1 MMTEE
6 KNKGFTKIED
16 MIAWQK
22 AKMLT
27 IEIYK
32 LTNEPL
38 FSKDFGLKDQIRRAA
53 VSVPSD
59 IAEGFGRGGT
69 NEFRNFL
76 SISKGSLYEVK
87 TQLII
92 AFELGFVDESVKN
105 KLILDI
111 EETTGM
117 IAGLIK
123 YLKNTEIKGSKYSKQ
138 IIINKSPT
146 TNIKHQTTISDK
158 LF

>member
-1 MMTEE
+1 MNEE

-16 MIAWQK
+16 MLAWQK
-22 AKMLT
+22 AKALT

-32 LTNEPL
+32 ITNEPL

-53 VSVPSD
+53 VSVPSN
-59 IAEGFGRGGT
+59 IAEGFGKGGT
-69 NEFRNFL
+69 NEFKNFL

-92 AFELGFVDESVKN
+92 AYELGLVEE
-105 KLILDI
+105 KLKEQLIINI
-111 EETTGM
+111 EEVTGM

-123 YLKNTEIKGSKYSKQ
+123 YLKNTEIKGSKYSSEP
-138 IIINKSPT
+138 N
-146 TNIKHQTTISDK
+146 QTTK
-158 LF
+158 N

>member
-1 MMTEE
+1 MNEE

-16 MIAWQK
+16 MLAWQK
-22 AKMLT
+22 AKALT

-32 LTNEPL
+32 ITNEPL

-53 VSVPSD
+53 VSVPSN

-69 NEFRNFL
+69 NEFKNFL

-92 AFELGFVDESVKN
+92 AYELGLVEEKL
-105 KLILDI
+105 KEQLILNI
-111 EETTGM
+111 EEVTGM

-123 YLKNTEIKGSKYSKQ
+123 YLKNTEIKGSKYSSEA
-138 IIINKSPT
+138 N
-146 TNIKHQTTISDK
+146 QTTK
-158 LF
+158 N

>member
-1 MMTEE
+1 MNEE

-16 MIAWQK
+16 MLAWQK
-22 AKMLT
+22 AKALA

-32 LTNEPL
+32 ITNEPL

-53 VSVPSD
+53 VSVPSN

-69 NEFRNFL
+69 NEFKNFL

-87 TQLII
+87 TLLII
-92 AFELGFVDESVKN
+92 AFELGLVEEKLKE
-105 KLILDI
+105 KLILNI
-111 EETTGM
+111 EEITGM

-123 YLKNTEIKGSKYSKQ
+123 YLKNTEIKGSKYSLD
-138 IIINKSPT
+138 S
-146 TNIKHQTTISDK
+146 NIKNLTTK
-158 LF
+158 N

>member
-6 KNKGFTKIED
+6 KNKGFIKIED

-53 VSVPSD
+53 VSVPSN

-87 TQLII
+87 TQIII

-105 KLILDI
+105 KLVLDI

-138 IIINKSPT
+138 Q
-146 TNIKHQTTISDK
+146 TNNN
-158 LF
+158 

>member
-1 MMTEE
+1 MIRYKLFENIMMTEE
-6 KNKGFTKIED
+6 KNKGFIKIED

-53 VSVPSD
+53 VSVPSN

-105 KLILDI
+105 KLVLDI

-138 IIINKSPT
+138 Q
-146 TNIKHQTTISDK
+146 TNNN
-158 LF
+158 

>member
-53 VSVPSD
+53 VSVPSN
-59 IAEGFGRGGT
+59 IAEGFGGGGT

-111 EETTGM
+111 DETTGM

-138 IIINKSPT
+138 Q
-146 TNIKHQTTISDK
+146 TNNN
-158 LF
+158 

>member
-1 MMTEE
+1 MNEE

-16 MIAWQK
+16 MLAWQK
-22 AKMLT
+22 AKALT

-32 LTNEPL
+32 ITNEPL

-53 VSVPSD
+53 VSVPSN

-69 NEFRNFL
+69 NEFKNFL
-76 SISKGSLYEVK
+76 SIAKGSLYEVK

-92 AFELGFVDESVKN
+92 AYELGLVEEKL
-105 KLILDI
+105 KEQLILNI
-111 EETTGM
+111 EEVTGM

-123 YLKNTEIKGSKYSKQ
+123 YLKTTEIKGSKYSSEK
-138 IIINKSPT
+138 N
-146 TNIKHQTTISDK
+146 QTTK
-158 LF
+158 N

>member
-1 MMTEE
+1 MTEE

-53 VSVPSD
+53 VSVPSN

-138 IIINKSPT
+138 Q
-146 TNIKHQTTISDK
+146 TNNN
-158 LF
+158 

>member
-1 MMTEE
+1 MNEE

-16 MIAWQK
+16 MLAWQK
-22 AKMLT
+22 AKALT

-32 LTNEPL
+32 ITNEPL

-53 VSVPSD
+53 VSVPSN

-69 NEFRNFL
+69 NEFKNFL

-92 AFELGFVDESVKN
+92 AYELGLVEE
-105 KLILDI
+105 KLKEQLIINI
-111 EETTGM
+111 EEVTGM

-123 YLKNTEIKGSKYSKQ
+123 YLKNTEIKGSKYSSEP
-138 IIINKSPT
+138 N
-146 TNIKHQTTISDK
+146 QTTK
-158 LF
+158 N

>member
-6 KNKGFTKIED
+6 KNKGVIKIED

-53 VSVPSD
+53 VSVPSN

-105 KLILDI
+105 KLVLDI

-138 IIINKSPT
+138 Q
-146 TNIKHQTTISDK
+146 TNNN
-158 LF
+158 

>member
-1 MMTEE
+1 MIRYKLFENIIMTEE

-53 VSVPSD
+53 VSVPSN

-111 EETTGM
+111 DETTGM

-138 IIINKSPT
+138 Q
-146 TNIKHQTTISDK
+146 TNNN
-158 LF
+158 

>member
-1 MMTEE
+1 MNEE

-16 MIAWQK
+16 MLAWQK
-22 AKMLT
+22 AKQLT

-32 LTNEPL
+32 ITNESL

-53 VSVPSD
+53 VSVPSN

-69 NEFRNFL
+69 NEFKNFL

-92 AFELGFVDESVKN
+92 AYELGLVDEKI
-105 KLILDI
+105 KEQLILNI
-111 EETTGM
+111 EEITGM
-117 IAGLIK
+117 ISGLIK
-123 YLKNTEIKGSKYSKQ
+123 YLKNTEIKGSKYLS
-138 IIINKSPT
+138 N
-146 TNIKHQTTISDK
+146 NNQTT
-158 LF
+158 

>member
-1 MMTEE
+1 M
-6 KNKGFTKIED
+6 
-16 MIAWQK
+16 
-22 AKMLT
+22 
-27 IEIYK
+27 
-32 LTNEPL
+32 
-38 FSKDFGLKDQIRRAA
+38 
-53 VSVPSD
+53 
-59 IAEGFGRGGT
+59 
-69 NEFRNFL
+69 
-76 SISKGSLYEVK
+76 SISKGSLYDVK

>member
-1 MMTEE
+1 MNEE

-22 AKMLT
+22 AKALT

-53 VSVPSD
+53 VSVPSN

-76 SISKGSLYEVK
+76 SIAKGSLYEVK

-92 AFELGFVDESVKN
+92 AQELNLVDIQSKD
-105 KLILDI
+105 KLILQI
-111 EETTGM
+111 EELTGL

-123 YLKNTEIKGSKYSKQ
+123 YLKNTEIKGSKYNQSSK
-138 IIINKSPT
+138 IN
-146 TNIKHQTTISDK
+146 I
-158 LF
+158 

>member
-1 MMTEE
+1 MNEE

-16 MIAWQK
+16 MLAWQK
-22 AKMLT
+22 AKALT

-32 LTNEPL
+32 ITNEPL

-53 VSVPSD
+53 VSVPSN

-69 NEFRNFL
+69 NEFKNFL

-87 TQLII
+87 TQLIL
-92 AFELGFVDESVKN
+92 AYELGLVEE
-105 KLILDI
+105 KLKEQLIINI
-111 EETTGM
+111 EEVTGM

-123 YLKNTEIKGSKYSKQ
+123 YLKNTEIKGSKYS
-138 IIINKSPT
+138 SE
-146 TNIKHQTTISDK
+146 TNQTTK
-158 LF
+158 N

>member
-53 VSVPSD
+53 VSVPSN
-59 IAEGFGRGGT
+59 IAEGFG
-69 NEFRNFL
+69 
-76 SISKGSLYEVK
+76 
-87 TQLII
+87 
-92 AFELGFVDESVKN
+92 
-105 KLILDI
+105 
-111 EETTGM
+111 
-117 IAGLIK
+117 
-123 YLKNTEIKGSKYSKQ
+123 
-138 IIINKSPT
+138 
-146 TNIKHQTTISDK
+146 
-158 LF
+158 